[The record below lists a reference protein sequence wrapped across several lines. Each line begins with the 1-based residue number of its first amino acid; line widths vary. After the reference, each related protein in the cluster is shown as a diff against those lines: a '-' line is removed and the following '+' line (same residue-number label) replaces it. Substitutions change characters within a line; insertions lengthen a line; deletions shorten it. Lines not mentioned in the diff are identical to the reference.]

1 MTAYPAA
8 AILPPVKRLVSLL
21 VVAAALFGIH
31 RVVLVLVRAH
41 VDGEIEKNVG
51 GTLPAFS
58 LEDTSG
64 RAWSSDALAGKVVVL
79 NFMRSACSSCE
90 REKPAVRAFAA
101 ELDPDEVV
109 LLSVMTDRV
118 EGYAPETTE
127 RTLARA
133 AFTHPVLMADAAFV
147 DAFHGAGWAHVTPVT
162 YFVRRD
168 GEIAASLRG
177 AQSLDSLRAGLARA
191 R

>member
-1 MTAYPAA
+1 M
-8 AILPPVKRLVSLL
+8 KRLALLL
-21 VVAAALFGIH
+21 VVAAALFG
-31 RVVLVLVRAH
+31 VYQAVLALVRAH

-51 GTLPAFS
+51 ATLPAFS
-58 LEDTSG
+58 LEDTAG
-64 RAWSSDALAGKVVVL
+64 RTWSSDALAGKVVVL

-90 REKPAVRAFAA
+90 KEKPAVRAFAS

-118 EGYAPETTE
+118 EGYDPATTE

-133 AFTHPVLMADAAFV
+133 AFEHPFLMADAAFV

-177 AQSLDSLRAGLARA
+177 AQSLESLRAGLARA